1 MLIIKYSV
9 HLPEDRKQ
17 KLAVKNFAVCCKRH
31 VQPHYNVSTYKTDVK
46 ILHNQLPPDYWEC

>member
-46 ILHNQLPPDYWEC
+46 ILHNQLPPDY